1 MRGIINGNMG
11 PADAEAPADA
21 NMMPAGEQE
30 SPVEGKEKPGGFL
43 SGVEKSVPPELME
56 QFERVVLAGKKVM
69 YSPQMEDTIKE
80 ELAGDGPIEK
90 KLAFAVAGLIAM
102 LDKQAKPKLPVK
114 VIVPAAI
121 ELLYDAADF
130 ISNAGLAPAITPEQL
145 KTATQA
151 MVMLVLKMYGSNDE
165 QIKQAMSG
173 KMQAPAVN
181 DAAPE
186 PAQPP
191 AAGDPNGL

>member
-11 PADAEAPADA
+11 PATEAPADA
-21 NMMPAGEQE
+21 EMPDSEQE
-30 SPVEGKEKPGGFL
+30 NPVEGKEKPGGFL

-56 QFERVVLAGKKVM
+56 SFERVVLAGKKVM

-130 ISNAGLAPAITPEQL
+130 IKSTGLAPEITPEQL
-145 KTATQA
+145 KTATQGL
-151 MVMLVLKMYGSNDE
+151 VMLVLKMYGSNDE
-165 QIKQAMSG
+165 QIRQAMSG
-173 KMQAPAVN
+173 KMQAPEAT
-181 DAAPE
+181 APE

-191 AAGDPNGL
+191 AAAGGANGL

>member
-1 MRGIINGNMG
+1 MPGIISRNMV
-11 PADAEAPADA
+11 PAEAETPAS
-21 NMMPAGEQE
+21 MMPADEQE
-30 SPVEGKEKPGGFL
+30 SPAEGKEKPGGFL

-56 QFERVVLAGKKVM
+56 SFERVVLAGKKIM

-90 KLAFAVAGLIAM
+90 KLAFAVAGLVSI

-114 VIVPAAI
+114 IIVPAAI
-121 ELLYDAADF
+121 ELLYDAANF
-130 ISNAGLAPAITPEQL
+130 ISEAGLAPEVTPEQL
-145 KTATQA
+145 KTATQG

-173 KMQAPAVN
+173 KMQEPDA
-181 DAAPE
+181 AAPE

-191 AAGDPNGL
+191 VAAGDANGL

>member
-1 MRGIINGNMG
+1 MPGIINGNM
-11 PADAEAPADA
+11 ASAEAEAS
-21 NMMPAGEQE
+21 MMPAGEQE
-30 SPVEGKEKPGGFL
+30 PVEGKGKPGGFL

-56 QFERVVLAGKKVM
+56 SFERVVLAGKKVM
-69 YSPQMEDTIKE
+69 YSPQMEDTIKQ

-130 ISNAGLAPAITPEQL
+130 VSNAGLAPAVTPEQL

-165 QIKQAMSG
+165 QIRQAMSG
-173 KMQAPAVN
+173 KMQAP
-181 DAAPE
+181 DATAPE

-191 AAGDPNGL
+191 AAAGGANGL